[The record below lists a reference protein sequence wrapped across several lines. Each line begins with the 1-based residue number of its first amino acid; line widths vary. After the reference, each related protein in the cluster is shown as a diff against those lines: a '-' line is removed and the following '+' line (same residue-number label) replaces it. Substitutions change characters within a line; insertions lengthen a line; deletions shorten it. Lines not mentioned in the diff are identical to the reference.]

1 MDMCRFSNAARGA
14 KASAKAAAKAR
25 AKAGAKSSAKTAAKS
40 GAKATARASET
51 ARDASEAELGSS
63 QSFPR
68 LGWNLPREEAS
79 SSTDGAGF
87 ATLYVCVGMAMVAV
101 AIRAKRDSIVR
112 TMESH
117 FYSSPLEKH
126 VEEKEEE
133 EEENQNIIIS
143 NNTNTYGT
151 TLSEEE
157 EETLL

>member
-25 AKAGAKSSAKTAAKS
+25 AKEGAKSSAKTAAKS

-63 QSFPR
+63 PQNFPR

-101 AIRAKRDSIVR
+101 AIRAKRDAIVR

-117 FYSSPLEKH
+117 FYSSPLEKEM
-126 VEEKEEE
+126 EEKEDKE

-151 TLSEEE
+151 LSEK

>member
-1 MDMCRFSNAARGA
+1 
-14 KASAKAAAKAR
+14 
-25 AKAGAKSSAKTAAKS
+25 
-40 GAKATARASET
+40 
-51 ARDASEAELGSS
+51 
-63 QSFPR
+63 
-68 LGWNLPREEAS
+68 
-79 SSTDGAGF
+79 
-87 ATLYVCVGMAMVAV
+87 MAMVAV